1 MKRILADK
9 KLLTDQSF
17 SIDSDKKL
25 YTKCDCSVW
34 LRSCEAEILEPIT
47 GQIQGQI
54 PRWLN
59 GSLMRNGPGKLEV
72 GETKFQHLFDSAA
85 LIHKYTRVFA

>member
-25 YTKCDCSVW
+25 YLECDCSVW
-34 LRSCEAEILEPIT
+34 LRSCEAEIFEPIK

-59 GSLMRNGPGKLEV
+59 GNLMRNGPGKLEV

-85 LIHKYTRVFA
+85 LIHKYTRAFG